1 MEPFTPGMIREGVA
15 RSGTEARFPGAGD
28 PAKEPGIAAAAGDP
42 AASGGTAGTVDT
54 AAGLRPAG
62 PAETAGGDGRP
73 VLARLH
79 PWRRFAEL
87 EAGFSTRLG
96 GVSRAPWHSLNTAL
110 HVGDADGDVIRN
122 RRRIAAGL
130 GWPFEAW
137 TSASQVH
144 GNRVYRVTAED
155 RGKGRARPEDA
166 VAEADAL
173 ITDVPGTLLVMYYA
187 DCVPL
192 YFYDP
197 DHSAIGLAH
206 AGWRGTALDVAGETV
221 RAMEAAFGTR
231 PDRLYA
237 AIGPSIGPCCYE
249 VDEPVLCRLLPL
261 AETLQRFVGPGA
273 EALTAPARPGRAAA
287 NLKEFNRR
295 LMMKAG
301 ILPSRIEISR
311 WCTGCRTDLF
321 FSHRREG
328 GKTGRMAAWLGRRS

>member
-1 MEPFTPGMIREGVA
+1 MEPFAPGIFREG
-15 RSGTEARFPGAGD
+15 SDGMET
-28 PAKEPGIAAAAGDP
+28 AAAG
-42 AASGGTAGTVDT
+42 GRTAGPDG
-54 AAGLRPAG
+54 AAGEDA
-62 PAETAGGDGRP
+62 RP
-73 VLARLH
+73 VLTSLG

-96 GVSRAPWHSLNTAL
+96 GVSQTPWHSLNTAL
-110 HVGDADGDVIRN
+110 HVGDAEGDVIRN
-122 RRRIAAGL
+122 RRRIAGRL

-137 TSASQVH
+137 TSAGQVH
-144 GNRVYRVTAED
+144 GNHVYRVTAKD
-155 RGKGRARPEDA
+155 RGKGRERPEDA

-173 ITDVPGTLLVMYYA
+173 ITDVPGVLLVMYFA
-187 DCVPL
+187 DCVPI

-221 RAMEAAFGTR
+221 RAMAAAFGSR
-231 PDRLYA
+231 PERLYA

-249 VDEPVLCRLLPL
+249 VDEPVLDRLLPL
-261 AETLQRFVGPGA
+261 AETLGRFGGPGA
-273 EALTAPARPGRAAA
+273 EALTVPARPGRAAA